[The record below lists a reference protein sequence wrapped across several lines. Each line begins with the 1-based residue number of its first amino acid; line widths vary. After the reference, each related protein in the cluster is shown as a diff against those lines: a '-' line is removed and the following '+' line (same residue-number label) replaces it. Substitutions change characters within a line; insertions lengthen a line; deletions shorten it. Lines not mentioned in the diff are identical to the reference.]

1 MQKLATHAMDPNI
14 SLWKV
19 IIVIS
24 SGFSGSEDFTI
35 PISEISETQSEYLL

>member
-1 MQKLATHAMDPNI
+1 MLLLITHAMDPNI

-35 PISEISETQSEYLL
+35 PISEIPETQSEYSL